1 MYEDARFDYRQLNL
15 ITNINY
21 VILTTK
27 NTLTKRKSI
36 LDIIY
41 TSSNE
46 FANSIEEINKYL
58 KLNKVDKETNP
69 LEW

>member
-1 MYEDARFDYRQLNL
+1 M
-15 ITNINY
+15 
-21 VILTTK
+21 ILTTK

-46 FANSIEEINKYL
+46 FANSIEEIDKYL